1 MTQELVQLIARAE
14 AAANEARAPFELNV
28 ELRREKIRVALDVMG
43 LARFLP
49 SDHPIVYPQAA
60 IRRTEPHRLE

>member
-1 MTQELVQLIARAE
+1 MAQELVQLIARAE
-14 AAANEARAPFELNV
+14 AAANEARALVELNV
-28 ELRREKIRVALDVMG
+28 ELRREIRVALDVMG